1 MNYSPSK
8 KDLYSQLNKIK
19 ENSAIGRS
27 LNLIKLLEYL
37 LIKEA
42 EKISIDSNNVQTPK
56 EMEIA
61 IDVFGKDV
69 QFNSSEDSSVR
80 VHISRLRK
88 KLAQY
93 YLSVGKDEAFYISIP
108 VGEYR
113 LVFISNTKVITNN
126 KDEIT
131 HQNLSNT
138 ARVSAWGMNIN
149 VVLVVCSFTLL
160 VHVALLVLQLSK
172 TDNKT
177 ENIIS
182 TNTIWQDFQH
192 PNLKNIIVLGTKP
205 SNDSNESGL
214 RISTRASDYLIS
226 KNLTL
231 ALKNILSISNDFR
244 YTQVVYASELSVKDI
259 KQANII
265 YLGHYQYM
273 GILESY
279 FNASKFDYEADNSVL
294 KNKESRIEY
303 LPPLSTQ
310 EQYIDYGLFAKI
322 DGPRNNKIY
331 IISGY
336 TDSSLLW
343 LSWFLTSANYPTDI
357 NIGNSV
363 ADLDINN
370 GENYELLF
378 KIPSMNGEDVGHE
391 VISGSAIISKAIWN
405 NL

>member
-1 MNYSPSK
+1 
-8 KDLYSQLNKIK
+8 
-19 ENSAIGRS
+19 
-27 LNLIKLLEYL
+27 
-37 LIKEA
+37 
-42 EKISIDSNNVQTPK
+42 
-56 EMEIA
+56 
-61 IDVFGKDV
+61 
-69 QFNSSEDSSVR
+69 
-80 VHISRLRK
+80 
-88 KLAQY
+88 
-93 YLSVGKDEAFYISIP
+93 
-108 VGEYR
+108 
-113 LVFISNTKVITNN
+113 
-126 KDEIT
+126 
-131 HQNLSNT
+131 
-138 ARVSAWGMNIN
+138 MNIN